1 MRNETGEGAANT
13 TEMQKENIRKY
24 FCDSKVGKD
33 FLMKTQKL

>member
-1 MRNETGEGAANT
+1 MDHRTIFKAKIFT
-13 TEMQKENIRKY
+13 LIKENIRKY